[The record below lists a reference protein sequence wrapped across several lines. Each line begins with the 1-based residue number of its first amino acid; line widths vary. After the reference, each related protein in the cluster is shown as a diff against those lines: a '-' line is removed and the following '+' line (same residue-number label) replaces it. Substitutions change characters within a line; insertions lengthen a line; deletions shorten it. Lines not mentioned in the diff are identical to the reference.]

1 MDPALPVQPSPTQAL
16 PDGLGAETALIIFV
30 EERRYA
36 VRLADVLEVTPAAA
50 LMSPSGGASAFLGYL
65 DLRGDVIPVF
75 GARELLALPPRATRL
90 SDRFVVV
97 RVAGRRAAIMVDRVE
112 GVEDLDGSRLSAAS
126 GTKGDDGLT
135 VRLRVGAAQG
145 EALVA
150 MIDLDSLLADAV
162 ARPMEAAA
170 S

>member
-1 MDPALPVQPSPTQAL
+1 MDPSLPGQLSPTHSL
-16 PDGLGAETALIIFV
+16 PDGPGAETALILLV

-50 LMSPSGGASAFLGYL
+50 LMSPSGAGSAFLGYL

-75 GARELLALPPRATRL
+75 GARELLALPARALRL
-90 SDRFVVV
+90 SDRFVVI
-97 RVAGRRAAIMVDRVE
+97 RVVGRRAAIVVDRVE
-112 GVEDLDGSRLSAAS
+112 GVEDVDDSELPATSGSH
-126 GTKGDDGLT
+126 GNHGLT
-135 VRLRVGAAQG
+135 VRRRVGAVEG

-150 MIDLDSLLADAV
+150 MIDLDGLLADAI
-162 ARPMEAAA
+162 ARPMEAAT